1 MTEAQRPA
9 PRASGYRYL
18 VFILLAVGYLFVY
31 FHRLCPAVVALDLMR
46 DLAAGATLIGWLG
59 SAYFYPYAFM
69 QLPAGL
75 LSDSWGPRRTIT
87 VFFVVASAG
96 SVVMGLATS
105 VGWAIFGRVLVG
117 VGISMLFVP
126 TMKVM
131 TRWFRV
137 DEFATMTGLLMAVGG
152 LGVLSATTPLAY
164 LSEALG
170 WRMSFVVIGA
180 GTLLLAG
187 AIWVFVRNSP
197 EEKGLPPV
205 ESPAAA
211 PGQPPARM
219 GLWKGVRLVLAT
231 PRFWPLA
238 VWFFAA
244 CGCFFSFGGLWG
256 GPYLMQV
263 HGLTKTQAGGV
274 LSMLAWAMIVGSPV
288 LSWLS
293 DKVLRSRKRLLVGAS
308 ALLVLLTAVLVF
320 APGMLGPGSLY
331 LWCFLFSVSSSA
343 IVVIPFTSSKEL
355 FPVEMAGT
363 AVGLVNL
370 FPFLGGA
377 VYQPL
382 LGWMLEAQGRGP
394 GGEFPAEAYQSAFLL
409 YFVSACVALGA
420 ALLAKE
426 TFPRRAA

>member
-1 MTEAQRPA
+1 MAVASPA
-9 PRASGYRYL
+9 PPRASGYRYL
-18 VFILLAVGYLFVY
+18 VFILLALGYLFVY
-31 FHRLCPAVVALDLMR
+31 FHRLCPAVVAKDLMR
-46 DLAAGATLIGWLG
+46 DLQAGATLIGWLG

-87 VFFVVASAG
+87 VFFIVASAG
-96 SVVMGLATS
+96 SVVMGLAST

-117 VGISMLFVP
+117 VGIAMLFVP
-126 TMKVM
+126 TMKVL

-152 LGVLSATTPLAY
+152 LGVLSATAPLAY

-170 WRMSFVVIGA
+170 WRMSFVIIGA
-180 GTLLLAG
+180 ATLLLAA
-187 AIWVFVRNSP
+187 AIWVFVRNTP

-205 ESPAAA
+205 ESAAVA
-211 PGQPPARM
+211 PGQPPARV
-219 GLWKGVRLVLAT
+219 GLWRGVGLVLST

-244 CGCFFSFGGLWG
+244 CGSFFSFGGLWG
-256 GPYLMQV
+256 GPYLMEV
-263 HGLTKTQAGGV
+263 HGLSKTQAGGV
-274 LSMLAWAMIVGSPV
+274 LSMLAWAMIVGSPT

-293 DKVLRSRKRLLVGAS
+293 DKVLRSRRQLLVGAS

-320 APGMLGPGSLY
+320 WPGLLGPASLY
-331 LWCFLFSVSSSA
+331 VWCFLFSVSSSA

-394 GGEFPAEAYQSAFLL
+394 GGEFPPEAYQSAFLL
-409 YFVSACVALGA
+409 YFISACVALGA